1 VVYQR
6 SIAAVVPRFLAESYP
21 VGVSRKNLTDAA
33 RRARLVATQMRAQ
46 GTAVWFVKSTFV
58 PSEDAL
64 ICLFDAPSAAS
75 VEELSR
81 RATLPLERIV
91 EAVDVDIAESG
102 GR

>member
-1 VVYQR
+1 
-6 SIAAVVPRFLAESYP
+6 LGESYP

-33 RRARLVATQMRAQ
+33 RRARLVAAQMRAQ

-64 ICLFDAPSAAS
+64 ICLFDAPSATS

-81 RATLPLERIV
+81 RAILPLERIV
-91 EAVDVDIAESG
+91 EAVDVDVETESG